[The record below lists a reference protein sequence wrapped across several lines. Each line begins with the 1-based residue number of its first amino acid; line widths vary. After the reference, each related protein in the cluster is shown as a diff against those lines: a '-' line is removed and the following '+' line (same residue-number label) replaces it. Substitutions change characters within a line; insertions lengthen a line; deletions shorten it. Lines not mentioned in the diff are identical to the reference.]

1 MNEIEYKTNVPLE
14 TEQIIELYKNCGLPR
29 PIDDEARIA
38 EMFVNS
44 NLTVSAWFGEELIG
58 ISRSLTDFV
67 WCCYLADLA
76 VRKDFQKAG
85 VGRKLVEITREK
97 VSEKSMVLLL
107 SVPEA
112 LSYYPKIG
120 MEKVENGFIFN
131 SKS

>member
-1 MNEIEYKTNVPLE
+1 MKNIEYKINASIE
-14 TEQIIELYKNCGLPR
+14 TEQIIALYKNCGLPR

-38 EMFVNS
+38 DMFANS
-44 NLTVSAWFGEELIG
+44 TLVISAWFDKELIG

-76 VRKDFQKAG
+76 VRTDFQKAG
-85 VGRKLVEITREK
+85 IGRKLVEKTREA

-107 SVPEA
+107 SVADA
-112 LSYYPKIG
+112 LEYYPKIG

-131 SKS
+131 RSK